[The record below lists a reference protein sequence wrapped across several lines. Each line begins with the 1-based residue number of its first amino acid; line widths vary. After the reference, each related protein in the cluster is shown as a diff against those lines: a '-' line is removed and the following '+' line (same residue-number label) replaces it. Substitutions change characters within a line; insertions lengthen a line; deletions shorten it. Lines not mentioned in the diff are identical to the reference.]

1 MPEFGLVRRKVLVDF
16 IRDNPVYHESRM
28 TAKISAEK
36 LNQTPVLR
44 QGRGI
49 ARLQSLDLLATIPEE
64 ELWLASQQSE
74 QTRRAYRGDVAHFIK
89 TVGVKTREDLRKVD
103 RGAVIAW
110 QHVMKEQ
117 SAKPATIRRRLAALS
132 SLFNHLI
139 HVRAADIN
147 PVREVKR
154 PRINRKKGTT
164 AAFSPKEARAILDAP
179 DSSALAGLRDR
190 AILSVGFQ
198 VGCRRSEIAN
208 LKVDSYHINA
218 GYPSLRFVRKGGEE
232 HSLAIHPNAAQRI
245 REYLE
250 AAGHGQDF
258 DGPLFRPVK
267 SNRGELVERRFLNA
281 DVIDRI
287 LRKYA
292 KKALGVERGYSAHSM
307 RATFITT
314 ALENGANLE
323 DVQEAVGHA
332 DPSTTK
338 LYDRRGY
345 NPEKAASFFA
355 NY

>member
-1 MPEFGLVRRKVLVDF
+1 MSKRTLPA
-16 IRDNPVYHESRM
+16 PVQKSKHNVAVTSLNLL
-28 TAKISAEK
+28 SA
-36 LNQTPVLR
+36 
-44 QGRGI
+44 
-49 ARLQSLDLLATIPEE
+49 IPEE

-74 QTRRAYRGDVAHFIK
+74 QTRRAYREDVANF
-89 TVGVKTREDLRKVD
+89 VKTIGITSREDLRKVD
-103 RGAVIAW
+103 RAAVIAW
-110 QHVMKEQ
+110 QHAMKEQ
-117 SAKPATIRRRLAALS
+117 NAKPSTIRRRLAALS
-132 SLFNHLI
+132 SLFNHLV
-139 HVRAADIN
+139 HVRAADSN
-147 PVREVKR
+147 PVREIKR

-179 DSSALAGLRDR
+179 EADSISGLRDR
-190 AILSVGFQ
+190 AILSIGFQ
-198 VGCRRSEIAN
+198 VGCRRSEIAS
-208 LKVDSYHINA
+208 LKVGSLHTNA
-218 GYPSLRFVRKGGEE
+218 GYPSLRFVRKGGDD

-258 DGPLFRPVK
+258 EGPLFRPVK
-267 SNRGELVERRFLNA
+267 SNSPELSERRFLNA

-287 LRKYA
+287 LRKFA
-292 KKALGVERGYSAHSM
+292 KKALGVDRGYSAHSM

>member
-1 MPEFGLVRRKVLVDF
+1 MTQTKGTKYPS
-16 IRDNPVYHESRM
+16 RDPVVSSSR
-28 TAKISAEK
+28 S
-36 LNQTPVLR
+36 P
-44 QGRGI
+44 
-49 ARLQSLDLLATIPEE
+49 ARLQSLDLLANIPEE
-64 ELWLASQQSE
+64 DLWLASQHSE
-74 QTRRAYRGDVAHFIK
+74 QTRRAYRKDVAHFIK
-89 TVGVKTREDLRKVD
+89 TVSVRTREDLRKVD
-103 RGAVIAW
+103 RGVVIAW

-117 SAKPATIRRRLAALS
+117 SAKPATIRRRLSALS
-132 SLFNHLI
+132 SLFNHLV
-139 HVRAADIN
+139 HVHAADIN
-147 PVREVKR
+147 PVREVRR
-154 PRINRKKGTT
+154 PRINRKRGTT
-164 AAFSPKEARAILDAP
+164 AALSPKEARAILDAP
-179 DSSALAGLRDR
+179 DPSALAGLRDR

-198 VGCRRSEIAN
+198 VGCRRSEIAS
-208 LKVDSYHINA
+208 LKVDSCHMNA
-218 GYPSLRFVRKGGEE
+218 GYPSLRFIGKGGEQ

-245 REYLE
+245 REYME

-258 DGPLFRPVK
+258 EGPLFRPLK
-267 SNRGELVERRFLNA
+267 SNRAELLERRFLNA

-292 KKALGVERGYSAHSM
+292 KKALGVDRGYSAHSM

-345 NPEKAASFFA
+345 KPEKAASFFA

>member
-1 MPEFGLVRRKVLVDF
+1 MSSRTLHASIRKKQSGITVTTL
-16 IRDNPVYHESRM
+16 NLL
-28 TAKISAEK
+28 SA
-36 LNQTPVLR
+36 
-44 QGRGI
+44 
-49 ARLQSLDLLATIPEE
+49 IPEE

-74 QTRRAYRGDVAHFIK
+74 QTRRDYREDAPHF
-89 TVGVKTREDLRKVD
+89 VKTIGISSREDLRQVD
-103 RGAVIAW
+103 RAAVIAW
-110 QHVMKEQ
+110 QHAMKDQ
-117 SAKPATIRRRLAALS
+117 NAKPSTIRRRLAALS
-132 SLFNHLI
+132 SLFNHLV

-147 PVREVKR
+147 PVREIKR
-154 PRINRKKGTT
+154 PRINRKKGTM

-179 DSSALAGLRDR
+179 ESDTLAGLRDR

-198 VGCRRSEIAN
+198 VDCRRSEIAS
-208 LKVDSYHINA
+208 LKVDSLHTNA
-218 GYPSLRFVRKGGEE
+218 GYPSLRLVRKGGDE
-232 HSLAIHPNAAQRI
+232 HSLAIHPKGAQRI

-258 DGPLFRPVK
+258 EGPLFRPVK
-267 SNRGELVERRFLNA
+267 SNSPDLLERRFLNA

-287 LRKYA
+287 LRKFA
-292 KKALGVERGYSAHSM
+292 KKALGVDRGYSAHSM

>member
-1 MPEFGLVRRKVLVDF
+1 MR
-16 IRDNPVYHESRM
+16 
-28 TAKISAEK
+28 
-36 LNQTPVLR
+36 
-44 QGRGI
+44 
-49 ARLQSLDLLATIPEE
+49 
-64 ELWLASQQSE
+64 
-74 QTRRAYRGDVAHFIK
+74 
-89 TVGVKTREDLRKVD
+89 TVGIRTREDLRKVD

-110 QHVMKEQ
+110 RHAMKEQ
-117 SAKPATIRRRLAALS
+117 NSKPSTIRRRLAALS
-132 SLFNHLI
+132 SLFNRLV
-139 HVRAADIN
+139 HVRAADTD
-147 PVREVKR
+147 PVREIKR

-179 DSSALAGLRDR
+179 ESDTVSGLRDR

-198 VGCRRSEIAN
+198 VGCRRSEIAS
-208 LKVDSYHINA
+208 LKVTSLNINA
-218 GYPSLRFVRKGGEE
+218 GYPSLRFVRKGGDE
-232 HSLAIHPNAAQRI
+232 HSLAIHPNGAQRI

-258 DGPLFRPVK
+258 EGPLFRPVK
-267 SNRGELVERRFLNA
+267 SNSTELPERRFLNA
-281 DVIDRI
+281 DVIDWI

-292 KKALGVERGYSAHSM
+292 KKALGVDRGYSAHSM

-332 DPSTTK
+332 DKSTTK

-345 NPEKAASFFA
+345 YPEKAASFFA